1 MSLRPEQWESLD
13 GQDFQISQTIVD
25 HVVGLLRDA
34 IDKQDFVLVEQSM
47 LILEEPDNY
56 FSDEYNIQFE

>member
-25 HVVGLLRDA
+25 HVVSLLKDA
-34 IDKQDFVLVEQSM
+34 IDKQDFDLVEQSM

>member
-1 MSLRPEQWESLD
+1 MNLHPEQWESLD

-25 HVVGLLRDA
+25 HVVSLLKDA
-34 IDKQDFVLVEQSM
+34 IDKQDFDLVEQSM

>member
-1 MSLRPEQWESLD
+1 MNLHPEQWESLD
-13 GQDFQISQTIVD
+13 GQDFQMSQTIVD
-25 HVVGLLRDA
+25 HVVSLLKDA
-34 IDKQDFVLVEQSM
+34 IDKQDFDLVEQSM

>member
-1 MSLRPEQWESLD
+1 MSLHPEQWESLD
-13 GQDFQISQTIVD
+13 EQDFQISQTIVD
-25 HVVGLLRDA
+25 HVVSLLKDA
-34 IDKQDFVLVEQSM
+34 IDKQDFDLVEQSM

>member
-1 MSLRPEQWESLD
+1 MSLHPEQWESLD
-13 GQDFQISQTIVD
+13 GQDFQMSQTIVD
-25 HVVGLLRDA
+25 HVVSLLRDA
-34 IDKQDFVLVEQSM
+34 IDKQDFDLVEQSM

>member
-1 MSLRPEQWESLD
+1 M
-13 GQDFQISQTIVD
+13 SQTIVD
-25 HVVGLLRDA
+25 HVVSLLKDA
-34 IDKQDFVLVEQSM
+34 IDKQDFDLVEQSM